1 VTGAIFVDTSALF
14 AVLDADDDN
23 HQRALRA
30 WNPMLDQLEADP
42 GAAITHTAASSS
54 RAAALVQRR
63 LGMDATRDLL
73 ETIVPSLTV
82 VWIDEQIHRLAVA
95 AMLPAGKRQVS
106 LVDWTSFTVMRDRA
120 ITHAFAFDDD
130 FERQGFKTF
139 KG

>member
-1 VTGAIFVDTSALF
+1 
-14 AVLDADDDN
+14 
-23 HQRALRA
+23 
-30 WNPMLDQLEADP
+30 
-42 GAAITHTAASSS
+42 
-54 RAAALVQRR
+54 
-63 LGMDATRDLL
+63 MDATRDLL

-95 AMLPAGKRQVS
+95 AMLAAGKRQVS
-106 LVDWTSFTVMRDRA
+106 LVDWTWFTVMRDRA